1 MANLS
6 IQVETPQELMN
17 EIMVHPPVQLFGV
30 LLLCVCVGFND
41 INQQIVFFKQG
52 ALWNEPK

>member
-1 MANLS
+1 MKS
-6 IQVETPQELMN
+6 WSTPGAA
-17 EIMVHPPVQLFGV
+17 IWCSSF
-30 LLLCVCVGFND
+30 VCVGFND